1 MFFKELTYRL
11 NQDIPIG
18 VGSSNTNENNNN
30 IILDP
35 YRNNNNNNTQYA
47 NVQSIQTSS
56 NQMLIGMNTNA
67 ELTESVW
74 WNNKRFK

>member
-1 MFFKELTYRL
+1 MLFKELSYRL
-11 NQDIPIG
+11 NQDMPIVG
-18 VGSSNTNENNNN
+18 VVSGSNTNENNNN

-56 NQMLIGMNTNA
+56 NQMLIGMNTNT

-74 WNNKRFK
+74 